1 MKNIPSIRYLPIALV
16 LSSLGSLKAEPPK
29 LQQSQIKGLLVI
41 QLPNGSFAGAATQ
54 MNATVVP
61 MPKNSQINFG
71 IRFNQQVGPM
81 MYGATQEVEK
91 MMRVRHQK
99 NLPAG
104 HGIELGFADKYTMK
118 DGPSAAVACAL
129 MAESI
134 ITGEA
139 LEQSFAVT
147 GDMTATGEVRP
158 IGGVAG
164 KVRGAANRDCKIMA
178 VPSANKAAIQDIY
191 VLEGIEPIAATQI
204 ILIENFDQA
213 WEIAKAKRSEKIQL
227 ALDDYAMVQTA
238 IARSP
243 ASASHPKV
251 REKLKSILETIP
263 HHESARLIAL
273 HGISKGPKKLSL
285 NGSLE
290 AIQTA
295 AAELA
300 TTMQSGN
307 FMEKDQDN
315 LLWKNVSK
323 LSSLR
328 EDVDPRTKNYLDAFL
343 NTANILKKISGTG
356 KKQVT
361 EEQQREFISAINKI
375 RIEEDKLINDTKI
388 QEELMKE

>member
-1 MKNIPSIRYLPIALV
+1 MISFAFL
-16 LSSLGSLKAEPPK
+16 SLGSANAEPPK
-29 LQQSQIKGLLVI
+29 LQQSQVKGLLVI

-61 MPKNSQINFG
+61 IPKNSQINFG

-99 NLPAG
+99 DLPIG

-139 LEQSFAVT
+139 LEPSFAVT

-213 WEIAKAKRSEKIQL
+213 WEIAKAKRSEKIQQ

-251 REKLKSILETIP
+251 RDKLKSILETIP

-273 HGISKGPKKLSL
+273 HGIAKGPKKLSL

-295 AAELA
+295 AMELGN
-300 TTMQSGN
+300 TIRSGN
-307 FMEKDQDN
+307 YMEKGQGN
-315 LLWKNVSK
+315 QLWKNVAK
-323 LSSLR
+323 LNSLR

-343 NTANILKKISGTG
+343 NTANILKKISTNE
-356 KKQVT
+356 KKQLVD
-361 EEQQREFISAINKI
+361 EQHRELMSAISKIGVEENK
-375 RIEEDKLINDTKI
+375 LLNDTKI